1 MGQMFCIILHKEIIL
16 VYGLPVRE
24 PWFSEVNNLFHGYIA
39 GDAEQG
45 FAFRWFYTEF
55 AYLFQLCY
63 ATWGHFHVL
72 INFLFLSLF
81 FCFLQAFYIWK
92 TMSAGFHFQG
102 QRTKPKS

>member
-81 FCFLQAFYIWK
+81 FLFFTGLLHMEDNVCRVPFPRPKDK
-92 TMSAGFHFQG
+92 T
-102 QRTKPKS
+102 